1 MKSNIKKAIATL
13 SEPREKVVVVIV
25 REDRTQDK
33 IVVTTGKTV
42 TREIPAVVFDK
53 QQTQK
58 LYQLIDED

>member
-1 MKSNIKKAIATL
+1 MKSNTKKATAAV

-25 REDRTQDK
+25 RDDRSQDK

>member
-1 MKSNIKKAIATL
+1 MKSNIKKAIASATA
-13 SEPREKVVVVIV
+13 PKEKVVVVIV
-25 REDRTQDK
+25 RDDRSKDK

>member
-1 MKSNIKKAIATL
+1 MKNNIKRAIASV

>member
-1 MKSNIKKAIATL
+1 MKKAVTAV
-13 SEPREKVVVVIV
+13 SGQKEKVVVVIV
-25 REDRTQDK
+25 RDDRSKDK
-33 IVVTTGKTV
+33 IVISTGKTV